1 MIQVAIVGCGNI
13 AHAHMEGL
21 LTFPKRCQVV
31 ALCDIYPEKA
41 EAMKKEYGLNCRIY
55 ADHET
60 MLEKENKLD
69 LVHVCTPPYVHAE
82 ISIHAL
88 DAGCNVVVEKPMA
101 TCLSE
106 CDQMLEAEKR
116 SKKTL
121 ACIAQNR
128 FRNSIYKLKKLADS
142 GLAGK
147 ICCAHVN
154 SLWWRGHCYYD
165 LWWRGTWEKEGGGPT
180 LNHAVHHIDMLN
192 WIEGKLP
199 KEVMAMLTN
208 VMHDNAEVE
217 DLSFAVCRYDDD
229 SLAQVTSSVVHHGE
243 EQGIDLQC
251 ANA

>member
-106 CDQMLEAEKR
+106 
-116 SKKTL
+116 
-121 ACIAQNR
+121 
-128 FRNSIYKLKKLADS
+128 
-142 GLAGK
+142 
-147 ICCAHVN
+147 
-154 SLWWRGHCYYD
+154 
-165 LWWRGTWEKEGGGPT
+165 WE
-180 LNHAVHHIDMLN
+180 
-192 WIEGKLP
+192 
-199 KEVMAMLTN
+199 
-208 VMHDNAEVE
+208 
-217 DLSFAVCRYDDD
+217 
-229 SLAQVTSSVVHHGE
+229 
-243 EQGIDLQC
+243 
-251 ANA
+251 